1 MVNSGAP
8 SMPDPEISVIV
19 PLYNE
24 EQNVEPLYR
33 AITSA
38 LHRMHEPYEIL
49 FVDDGSRDGTFDQA
63 KRLAQEDK
71 CLRVIRFRTN
81 YGQTPAMAAGI
92 EHAAGAILL
101 TMDGDLQNDP
111 EDIPILVAKL
121 REGFDLVAGWRRI
134 RKDKFLSRRL
144 PSIVANWLISK
155 VTKIPIKD
163 NGCSLKAYRA
173 SVMKNLPLYSEM
185 HRFIPAV
192 SSMAGIRIAQV
203 PVRHHPRRF
212 GQSKYG
218 LSRIYKVLLDLV
230 TIKTLLTFISRPHM
244 FFSWIAVPS
253 ALLGLLLIS
262 IAVIR
267 WWLNPDSPVTMII
280 GIAAL
285 SLILA
290 IIVLLWG
297 ILADLLYRTGDQ
309 KLEDLAKLT
318 LTAPDLGNES

>member
-24 EQNVEPLYR
+24 EQNVKPLYR

-38 LHRMHEPYEIL
+38 LHRMDEPYEIL

-92 EHAAGAILL
+92 EHAAGAILV

-155 VTKIPIKD
+155 VTKISIKD

-173 SVMKNLPLYSEM
+173 SVMKNVPLYSEM

-230 TIKTLLTFISRPHM
+230 TIKTLLTFVRRPQM
-244 FFSWIAVPS
+244 FFNWIAVPS

-262 IAVIR
+262 ITVIG
-267 WWLNPDSPVTMII
+267 WWSNPDSPMVMTI
-280 GIAAL
+280 GVATL
-285 SLILA
+285 SLVLA

-318 LTAPDLGNES
+318 LVTPDLENES

>member
-1 MVNSGAP
+1 
-8 SMPDPEISVIV
+8 MPDPEISVIV

-38 LHRMHEPYEIL
+38 LHRMDEPYEIL
-49 FVDDGSRDGTFDQA
+49 FIDDGSRDKTFDQA
-63 KRLAQEDK
+63 KRLAQEDQ

-155 VTKIPIKD
+155 VTKISIKD

-173 SVMKNLPLYSEM
+173 SVMKNVPLYSEM

-203 PVRHHPRRF
+203 PVRHHARKF

-230 TIKTLLTFISRPHM
+230 TIKTLLTFISRPQM
-244 FFSWIAVPS
+244 FLNWIAVPS
-253 ALLGLLLIS
+253 ALLGLVLIS
-262 IAVIR
+262 NTVVR
-267 WWLNPDSPVTMII
+267 WWSNPDSPMVMTI

-285 SLILA
+285 FLILA
-290 IIVLLWG
+290 IITLLWG
-297 ILADLLYRTGDQ
+297 ILADLLYRTGDR

-318 LTAPDLGNES
+318 LIAPDLGNGS

>member
-1 MVNSGAP
+1 
-8 SMPDPEISVIV
+8 MPNPEISVIV

-38 LHRMHEPYEIL
+38 LHRMDEPYEIL

-92 EHAAGAILL
+92 EHAAGASLV

-121 REGFDLVAGWRRI
+121 SEGFDLVAGWRRI

-173 SVMKNLPLYSEM
+173 SVMKNVPLYSEM

-192 SSMAGIRIAQV
+192 SSMAGIRIAQI
-203 PVRHHPRRF
+203 PVRHHSRKF

-230 TIKTLLTFISRPHM
+230 SIKTLLTFVRCPQM
-244 FFSWIAVPS
+244 FFNWIAVPS
-253 ALLGLLLIS
+253 ALMGLLLIS
-262 IAVIR
+262 ISIMQ
-267 WWLNPDSPVTMII
+267 WWSNPDSPTVMII
-280 GIAAL
+280 GVATL
-285 SLILA
+285 FLVLA

-318 LTAPDLGNES
+318 LVTPDLENES

>member
-1 MVNSGAP
+1 
-8 SMPDPEISVIV
+8 
-19 PLYNE
+19 
-24 EQNVEPLYR
+24 
-33 AITSA
+33 
-38 LHRMHEPYEIL
+38 
-49 FVDDGSRDGTFDQA
+49 
-63 KRLAQEDK
+63 
-71 CLRVIRFRTN
+71 
-81 YGQTPAMAAGI
+81 
-92 EHAAGAILL
+92 
-101 TMDGDLQNDP
+101 MDGDLQNDP

-173 SVMKNLPLYSEM
+173 SVMKNVPLYSEM

-203 PVRHHPRRF
+203 PVRHHSRRF

-244 FFSWIAVPS
+244 FFNWIAVPS
-253 ALLGLLLIS
+253 AFLGLLLIS
-262 IAVIR
+262 ITVIR
-267 WWLNPDSPVTMII
+267 WWSNPDSPVTMII

-318 LTAPDLGNES
+318 LITPDLENES